1 MKNKILI
8 IDDDIEVCQ
17 LLKKCI
23 EKEGMVAQLAYTGAS
38 GLNRLAENQYSLI
51 VLDIMLPDLSG
62 FEVLSELRKSNG
74 VPVLMLTAKNEEI
87 DKVKGLWM
95 GADDYLTKPFSINE
109 FMARVNSLIR
119 RYTMLNHID
128 EQTTVKLEL
137 KNMTID
143 KETRSIFVNG
153 KEINLTGKE
162 FELLYFLA
170 YNKGKIYTKKQIY
183 RQVWGNDYC
192 FDDNNIMSFIS
203 KLRKKIELDVNNP
216 FYIQT
221 VRGIGYRFNQEA

>member
-203 KLRKKIELDVNNP
+203 KLRKKIELDANNP